1 MGTTRIFRSEEKK
14 KEILDA
20 YSAFLAAMPFEK
32 RNVNTSY
39 GKTFALE
46 AGDASKETVVLL
58 HGSCTNSAFWFNE
71 VMALMSSYHVLA
83 IDIIG
88 EAGNS
93 EPYRPDLASGEYAE
107 WLREAVHAFGLER
120 FTLVGNS
127 LGSWLA
133 LKYAV
138 RWPEDVARLALL
150 APAGIG
156 PQRYNPDD
164 TAGSFDD
171 EPPQMEPQ
179 SGMPDEIVAFINLI
193 LSGFCPIAEELPRYT
208 ECELMRLT
216 MPILFVAGEDDEL
229 LDAPAAAKR
238 LVKNAPQADIR
249 LLPGAGHIIQNA
261 AQYLVPYL
269 TVVNGG

>member
-14 KEILDA
+14 KAILDA
-20 YSAFLAAMPFEK
+20 YNAFLMGMPFVK
-32 RNVNTSY
+32 RYVNTSF

-71 VMALMSSYHVLA
+71 IMALLPDYHVFA

-93 EPYRPDLASGEYAE
+93 EPYRPDLASGEFAE
-107 WLREAVHAFGLER
+107 WLSETVHALGVKR

-138 RWPEDVARLALL
+138 RWPENVTLLALF

-156 PQRYNPDD
+156 PQRYDPD
-164 TAGSFDD
+164 AVEEFFGD
-171 EPPQMEPQ
+171 EPTQMGPE
-179 SGMPDEIVAFINLI
+179 SGMPDFIREFINLI
-193 LSGFCPIAEELPRYT
+193 LRGYYPIMEELPR
-208 ECELMRLT
+208 CSAQELKRLT
-216 MPILFVAGEDDEL
+216 MPILFVAGEEDEL
-229 LDAPAAAKR
+229 LDARAAARR
-238 LVKNAPQADIR
+238 LLENAPLDGDSPALRGRD
-249 LLPGAGHIIQNA
+249 
-261 AQYLVPYL
+261 
-269 TVVNGG
+269 TVFRTRRSISCHF